1 MATLLHISDI
11 HLREG
16 SRTQERLLDEL
27 VAGVQSERDLAPSEP
42 ATLLITG
49 DLFDSGTPLSP
60 PLVKTFVEL
69 QTRLVAALGGDAAT
83 VIVPGNHDRR
93 KQGVIGPHRAALFHA
108 LRAAVAPQRVHV
120 GGCESPF
127 LAEIVPAMMHRLP
140 AHLVAY
146 DSSYLPHGLVGAGGT
161 MRHQDLLQV
170 HARLPDDDLP
180 LILLVHHHLIPTPIT
195 DTSRVDAVGAP
206 WLTRWLIARALP
218 ALVSNADREELTMTA
233 LGAGTAL
240 STLHSFGRA
249 VLLLHGHKHV
259 PTARLLRGLTQSCGD
274 LLLASAGSAGRQE
287 RINATRD
294 PDAARLWPSFNVI
307 DWCSERVHVEAVSFS
322 PRTTRK
328 ARVRRSLVHVRRAER
343 KWEVEPITLRARGA
357 PPRVEIDEAIFSL
370 DPGLSDE
377 RWDMTCRRTVKL
389 VPGAQLR
396 RYVEFVPVLP
406 ALLPRGR
413 RGPRVMRRVTLSL
426 NGETQYRY
434 ADALC
439 RTLGEASRQYG
450 AGSAFESVGL
460 LCRYGAGRAI
470 VRLARFGPGQTEAFG
485 SLTDLTTGRERPAVV
500 KANADTWTVTIQDC
514 PARSLLRI
522 YWPLT
527 HAAKMG

>member
-27 VAGVQSERDLAPSEP
+27 VAGVQSERELAPGEP

-49 DLFDSGTPLSP
+49 DVFDSGTPVSP
-60 PLVKTFVEL
+60 CLVETFVKL

-93 KQGVIGPHRAALFHA
+93 KQGVIGPHREALFHA
-108 LRAAVAPQRVHV
+108 LRAAVASRRVHV
-120 GGCESPF
+120 GGCRTPF
-127 LAEIVPAMMHRLP
+127 LAEIVPATMHHLP
-140 AHLVAY
+140 AHVVAY

-195 DTSRVDAVGAP
+195 DTSRVDVVGAP
-206 WLTRWLIARALP
+206 WLTRWLIGRALP

-259 PTARLLRGLTQSCGD
+259 PTARLLRGLTESCGD

-287 RINATRD
+287 RINSTRD
-294 PDAARLWPSFNVI
+294 PDAAHLWPSFNVI
-307 DWCSERVHVEAVSFS
+307 DWRSERLHIETVSFS
-322 PRTTRK
+322 PRATHK
-328 ARVRRSLVHVRRAER
+328 PRVRRSLVYVRRAER
-343 KWEVEPITLRARGA
+343 KWELEPVSLRARGA
-357 PPRVEIDEAIFSL
+357 PPRVEIDEAAFSL
-370 DPGLSDE
+370 DATLPSDD

-389 VPGAQLR
+389 APGAQLR
-396 RYVEFVPVLP
+396 RYIEFIRVLP

-413 RGPRVMRRVTLSL
+413 RGPRVSRRVTLTL

-434 ADALC
+434 ENALC
-439 RTLGEASRQYG
+439 RTLGEAARQYG
-450 AGSAFESVGL
+450 VGSAFEWVSL
-460 LCRYGAGRAI
+460 LCRYGAGQAI
-470 VRLARFGPGQTEAFG
+470 VRLDRSGPGQLEAFG

-500 KANADTWTVTIQDC
+500 EASADRWTVTIQDC
-514 PARSLLRI
+514 PPRSLLRI
-522 YWPLT
+522 YWPL
-527 HAAKMG
+527 AR